1 MISLANTLMLVGTG
15 FGNNAKLAASE
26 FNLLDDIQEKST
38 QIYEQENN
46 ISSLD
51 EKPQQAE
58 GSLSR

>member
-1 MISLANTLMLVGTG
+1 MLVGIG
-15 FGNNAKLAASE
+15 SGNNATIAASE

-51 EKPQQAE
+51 EKLQQA
-58 GSLSR
+58 